1 MRTASRRAP
10 AKASPSP
17 GSWASRG
24 DRSQPAGDHGVKENT
39 FSGGPGRRVDRQIRC
54 PSPDTQAKGGKNRP
68 QRLALAQQQESGQG
82 GVQFSPLSRPQN
94 TGSRQ
99 ELVIREG
106 VPGMVRLPH
115 HHAQPELAQGLP
127 GEDFR
132 STALQHRQVGGGVVP
147 VPQHGPDLVWGTVI
161 VPLAVPAVRAGKGA
175 VPNVHWPLVPL
186 CLGHGSH
193 QEPLCPQW
201 CGGVTSWGLENV
213 GADLGGVLHRLPEQ
227 TYIPWTIRD
236 AGDPEGFVPGLLH
249 PQQDQTADGVGKGG
263 IRSPTGCGESPP
275 RPFWPQCGC
284 SLGTGRRG
292 SDQSPRPL

>member
-1 MRTASRRAP
+1 
-10 AKASPSP
+10 
-17 GSWASRG
+17 
-24 DRSQPAGDHGVKENT
+24 
-39 FSGGPGRRVDRQIRC
+39 
-54 PSPDTQAKGGKNRP
+54 
-68 QRLALAQQQESGQG
+68 
-82 GVQFSPLSRPQN
+82 
-94 TGSRQ
+94 
-99 ELVIREG
+99 
-106 VPGMVRLPH
+106 MVRLPH

-186 CLGHGSH
+186 CLGHGDH
-193 QEPLCPQW
+193 QNLFARN
-201 CGGVTSWGLENV
+201 GVEGDILGLENV

-263 IRSPTGCGESPP
+263 IGLPQAVGKAPRGLFGLNAVVLLVPGDVVQINHGPLLIPP
-275 RPFWPQCGC
+275 RAIPN
-284 SLGTGRRG
+284 
-292 SDQSPRPL
+292 